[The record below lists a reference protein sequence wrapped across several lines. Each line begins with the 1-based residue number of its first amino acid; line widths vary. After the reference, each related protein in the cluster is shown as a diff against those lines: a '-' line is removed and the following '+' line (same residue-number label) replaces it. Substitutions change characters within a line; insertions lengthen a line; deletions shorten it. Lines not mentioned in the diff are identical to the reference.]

1 MSFYLSLKKIWRYR
15 GRFFLFSL
23 VIALITML
31 VLFISGLAEGLANA
45 NREYLS
51 KLDGELLV
59 FQSNVKLSTLT
70 SRLDSSTLMKVK
82 RIPGVET
89 AGPVGFSNA
98 SMVFPDS
105 RADLEISLI
114 GVEPEKPGGALALA
128 GRNLRLR
135 NVEA

>member
-59 FQSNVKLSTLT
+59 FQSNVKLSTLS
-70 SRLDSSTLMKVK
+70 SRLDSSTLQKVI
-82 RIPGVET
+82 RIPGIGDV
-89 AGPVGFSNA
+89 GPVGLSSA
-98 SMVFPDS
+98 PLVFEDN
-105 RADLEISLI
+105 REDVDISLI
-114 GVEPEKPGGALALA
+114 GVEPEKPGGAPAFA
-128 GRNLRLR
+128 GSNLSLKS
-135 NVEA
+135 A